1 MPSLYRDEES
11 LLARA
16 NRRHTGS
23 TVSQRV
29 QDSKKPEKIGKRK
42 ILGSVGSDSNAHL
55 NRRGFPPIRKT
66 DTNSVYL
73 GGTSISKDVM
83 PEKEFL

>member
-1 MPSLYRDEES
+1 LPSLYRDEES

-42 ILGSVGSDSNAHL
+42 ILGSVGSDSDPHFNS
-55 NRRGFPPIRKT
+55 RGFTPIRET
-66 DTNSVYL
+66 DANQVYL
-73 GGTSISKDVM
+73 TVLFYQRM
-83 PEKEFL
+83 